1 MSKIHKKQLA
11 PTTPKD
17 NWRRRYIKTAGAKG
31 KQNPGAKKF
40 FLKAIDIKGIT
51 SQPGKKL
58 HNDNWHQRYTMT
70 LAPKYKLVG
79 AQRQYTP
86 KVKKG
91 DKGIN
96 GTKENKDKG
105 AKDT

>member
-1 MSKIHKKQLA
+1 
-11 PTTPKD
+11 
-17 NWRRRYIKTAGAKG
+17 
-31 KQNPGAKKF
+31 
-40 FLKAIDIKGIT
+40 
-51 SQPGKKL
+51 
-58 HNDNWHQRYTMT
+58 MT

>member
-1 MSKIHKKQLA
+1 
-11 PTTPKD
+11 
-17 NWRRRYIKTAGAKG
+17 
-31 KQNPGAKKF
+31 
-40 FLKAIDIKGIT
+40 
-51 SQPGKKL
+51 
-58 HNDNWHQRYTMT
+58 MT

-79 AQRQYTP
+79 AQNQYTP

-96 GTKENKDKG
+96 GPKQNKDKG